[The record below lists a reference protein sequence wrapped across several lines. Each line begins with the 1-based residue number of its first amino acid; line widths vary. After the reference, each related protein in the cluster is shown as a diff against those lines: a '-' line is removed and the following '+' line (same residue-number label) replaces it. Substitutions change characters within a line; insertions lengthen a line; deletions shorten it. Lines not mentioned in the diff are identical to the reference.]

1 MAGAAAVA
9 VIAWMPASKPPA
21 APNERVP
28 VNVKVERVK
37 PLSEIADSFEITAVV
52 QPYAVVRVSAE
63 VAGRIESYGTRS
75 TEARWQGGILPVGS
89 KIAEG
94 QPVMAG
100 DLLVVLNR
108 DLLQARFDRASAQ
121 YEYDE
126 QEYQRILSL
135 YQRGNASSAEMRL
148 ARTRHDVS
156 KADLDEASRSLARTM
171 ITAPISGILNN
182 WPMDLGEY
190 AVPGDP
196 VAEIVDIEKVKV
208 CADVPERD
216 IGYLR
221 VGQTAEVL
229 PSPRDAAPLTGTIT
243 FINALADQ
251 VTRTTR
257 VEVTVQNRMPRAAA
271 ATASQ
276 PAGGEYLLRSGQ
288 ITDVRM
294 TRRTLQN
301 VTMVPL
307 ASVIPL
313 EDGKEVYIVLD
324 GKAQRRSVELGFIRG
339 RSIQVVRG
347 LEPGELLIVEGH
359 RLVSPG
365 QPVNIIASDAGQSEH
380 GARRAATTG
389 AASEAHPELGAAHR
403 PPQSSLR
410 CSASRPF
417 APDMENTL

>member
-9 VIAWMPASKPPA
+9 VIAWMPAPKPSA

-75 TEARWQGGILPVGS
+75 TEARWQGGMLPVGS

-156 KADLDEASRSLARTM
+156 KADLDEATRSLTRTM
-171 ITAPISGILNN
+171 ITAPISGILND
-182 WPMDLGEY
+182 WPMG
-190 AVPGDP
+190 VRRPG
-196 VAEIVDIEKVKV
+196 
-208 CADVPERD
+208 RRRRLNR
-216 IGYLR
+216 GY
-221 VGQTAEVL
+221 
-229 PSPRDAAPLTGTIT
+229 
-243 FINALADQ
+243 
-251 VTRTTR
+251 
-257 VEVTVQNRMPRAAA
+257 
-271 ATASQ
+271 
-276 PAGGEYLLRSGQ
+276 
-288 ITDVRM
+288 
-294 TRRTLQN
+294 
-301 VTMVPL
+301 
-307 ASVIPL
+307 
-313 EDGKEVYIVLD
+313 
-324 GKAQRRSVELGFIRG
+324 
-339 RSIQVVRG
+339 
-347 LEPGELLIVEGH
+347 
-359 RLVSPG
+359 
-365 QPVNIIASDAGQSEH
+365 
-380 GARRAATTG
+380 
-389 AASEAHPELGAAHR
+389 
-403 PPQSSLR
+403 
-410 CSASRPF
+410 
-417 APDMENTL
+417 